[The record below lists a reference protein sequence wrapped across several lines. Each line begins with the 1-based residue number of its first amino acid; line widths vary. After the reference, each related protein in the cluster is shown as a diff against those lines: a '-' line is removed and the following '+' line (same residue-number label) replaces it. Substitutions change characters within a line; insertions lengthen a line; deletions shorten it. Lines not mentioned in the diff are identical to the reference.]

1 MIAFLFALTTVM
13 LALEFQMKVLNK
25 TKAREAFI
33 TGPTGIPLNYYQV
46 KMTLIGVAISSF
58 QAIYQEKRE
67 QRGDPEIQRWMQ
79 KNIVR
84 SIKNSE
90 KEFANS
96 TQLNEGERRN
106 LLELGIEVVDAA
118 DSLLFYA
125 DYLNMHL
132 KDLKLAED
140 LKLKQLK
147 GYLTQK
153 DSLLLQKIDVDAT
166 KLRLETIERKLSVY
180 RDLLT
185 WRSNFVNEETLPPT
199 PLNSVISIFD
209 LQYYLLNYI
218 INPLSLEGKY
228 LLAGGCLQLIII
240 NCIFNIIIARYGD
253 YILTQYP
260 IEECYPKLASF
271 IKNRVSYQKL
281 LIRVSFI

>member
-166 KLRLETIERKLSVY
+166 KLRLETIERKLAVY
-180 RDLLT
+180 RDLLS
-185 WRSNFVNEETLPPT
+185 WRQDFVNEETLPPT